1 MCIFTVTPILSISP
15 AQVEA
20 RAGQTV
26 RLRCQPEGQGPFNIE
41 WVKMDGILSPSATQ
55 SLDGVLEIRQVTA
68 ADAGRYRCVATNSAG
83 SSDGIAVVIVQGMT
97 L

>member
-1 MCIFTVTPILSISP
+1 MLTVTPKLSISP

-26 RLRCQPEGQGPFNIE
+26 QLRCQPQGQGPFNIE
-41 WVKMDGILSPSATQ
+41 WVKIGGVLSPSATQ
-55 SLDGVLEIRQVTA
+55 TADGILEIRRVSA

-83 SSDGIAVVIVQGMT
+83 SSDGIAVVRVQGT
-97 L
+97 CL